1 MEGVCGGWRGGGGGV
16 GVGCGGVV
24 VVTLLCGGV
33 CLFVWS
39 TGELEWKASSGSMGG
54 GIILC

>member
-1 MEGVCGGWRGGGGGV
+1 MRGGDVGGGGV
-16 GVGCGGVV
+16 GVWVGGVGGGVV
-24 VVTLLCGGV
+24 VVTFLCGGV
-33 CLFVWS
+33 CVFVWS